1 LHAAVHLAN
10 ELKLPVVATHSI
22 QFMKKTDYNAHEAR
36 VCIAEGEILAN
47 PKRVRKFTSDQ
58 YFKTQAEMQELF
70 GDLPAAITHT
80 VEIAKRCNLNL
91 TLGKPRLPDFPIP
104 KGMTLDDY
112 LLQKA
117 MDGLS
122 QHLIH
127 LYPDVAEREQQ
138 RPNYEAR
145 LKFEVNTIAQM
156 GC

>member
-1 LHAAVHLAN
+1 MVQAKAKVWANYFPESFYIEIQRAGHPQDEAHLHAAVHLAN

-47 PKRVRKFTSDQ
+47 PKRVRKFTADQ

-80 VEIAKRCNLNL
+80 VEIAKRCNLSL

-104 KGMTLDDY
+104 KGMTLDGY
-112 LLQKA
+112 A
-117 MDGLS
+117 FIS
-122 QHLIH
+122 
-127 LYPDVAEREQQ
+127 R
-138 RPNYEAR
+138 
-145 LKFEVNTIAQM
+145 
-156 GC
+156 